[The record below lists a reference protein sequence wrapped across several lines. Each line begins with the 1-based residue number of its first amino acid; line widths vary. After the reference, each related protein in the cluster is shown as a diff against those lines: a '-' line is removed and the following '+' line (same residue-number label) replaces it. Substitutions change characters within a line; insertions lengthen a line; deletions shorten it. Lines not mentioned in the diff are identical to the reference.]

1 MVKLEKIWN
10 CLEKNWKKWII
21 SSLELLISW
30 INKMFDARDLF
41 ISNTCLRKLLFSDF
55 SFSLLISFFNLF
67 NMVSNFF
74 KIASNFLKIISNFF
88 KIVNTILLQGPLT
101 GPKYVLDPSLVFSKC
116 LYKVPVSTPA
126 CLHVKHET
134 RNFSYLL
141 QSWRFLMNDCSDY
154 KSFWLIFLAAQF
166 WMKIC
171 LHEKHIN

>member
-55 SFSLLISFFNLF
+55 SFSLLISFFNL
-67 NMVSNFF
+67 
-74 KIASNFLKIISNFF
+74 

-101 GPKYVLDPSLVFSKC
+101 GPKYVLDQSLVFSKC